1 MNAAKTTP
9 VKVAIDGFG
18 SVEDLVT
25 KFFASKGLK
34 FVGIPFPKP
43 GERYAA
49 ILGSQ
54 VDVMCDPNGNVRRY
68 VEAGQ
73 VRPVLV
79 FSEKRVAEIPGTPT
93 ASELGY
99 KVAVSE
105 WRSIVAKA
113 GTPPATVQF
122 LAETLA
128 QAYKTAAFQDFLKST
143 WSVSDS
149 FVSYKDMPGFLK
161 AREQEIKSLQ
171 AATR

>member
-1 MNAAKTTP
+1 
-9 VKVAIDGFG
+9 
-18 SVEDLVT
+18 
-25 KFFASKGLK
+25 
-34 FVGIPFPKP
+34 
-43 GERYAA
+43 
-49 ILGSQ
+49 
-54 VDVMCDPNGNVRRY
+54 MCDPNGNVRRY

-149 FVSYKDMPGFLK
+149 FVSYKDMPGSLK